1 MVYTFLKI
9 RIIATTRTIL
19 INIFP
24 IIRLLKKYLLLLLIA
39 FTPMKYMIID
49 KTANRIVVEIENP
62 VNLPT
67 SPLLFIIIAPNIKR
81 MVKMERVV

>member
-81 MVKMERVV
+81 MVKIERVV